1 MTSSHA
7 WCIICGIVRHRGG
20 DADDSDDDDDDDAA
34 AALVGGI
41 VRYDTVTDADV
52 DVSVCRGVVGPSRRS
67 FLDGGGK
74 YVCCT

>member
-20 DADDSDDDDDDDAA
+20 DVDDTNDDAA

-52 DVSVCRGVVGPSRRS
+52 DVSVCLGVVGPS
-67 FLDGGGK
+67 
-74 YVCCT
+74 